1 MTHQISA
8 ADHPRARRHGQAR
21 PGGLRYA
28 MGAVAFLAAVM
39 GLFLVA
45 GFSF

>member
-1 MTHQISA
+1 MTRQISA
-8 ADHPRARRHGQAR
+8 AEHPRARRHGNSR
-21 PGGLRYA
+21 TCGLRYA
-28 MGAVAFLAAVM
+28 VGAVAFLAAVT

>member
-1 MTHQISA
+1 MTNHISA
-8 ADHPRARRHGQAR
+8 ADHPRARRHGNAR
-21 PGGLRYA
+21 TGGLRYA
-28 MGAVAFLAAVM
+28 IGAVAFLAAVT